1 MSVTIAIDQVLGY
14 SDHEREKWQAW
25 FAVDPARL
33 AIPFQPGGRFPTVG
47 ALIDHI
53 VLVER
58 RHLSRLEGATP
69 PESTGLTAVDLTGL
83 FEFGGLVRAD
93 LRRYIE
99 QLDDARASEPM
110 TITLPSGT
118 FTMTRRRLA
127 MHIVLHEMRHWA
139 QIAFAVRLAGHEP
152 PGNHDLFYFTE
163 FA

>member
-1 MSVTIAIDQVLGY
+1 MSVTVTIDQVLDY
-14 SDHEREKWQAW
+14 SDHERQKWHAW

-33 AIPFQPGGRFPTVG
+33 RIPFQPGGRFPNVG

-69 PESTGLTAVDLTGL
+69 PESTGLAATDLKGL
-83 FEFGGLVRAD
+83 FEFGDLVRAD
-93 LRRYIE
+93 LRRYVE
-99 QLDDARASEPM
+99 QLDDARAGELMTM
-110 TITLPSGT
+110 TIAPGT

-127 MHIVLHEMRHWA
+127 LHIVLHEIRHWA

-152 PGNHDLFYFTE
+152 PGNHDLFFFTE